1 MGILDVDS
9 VSISVDGRM
18 IVSNACLS
26 VGSSDVLYILGPNG
40 SGKTSLLRG
49 IIGFPGYNIVSGGIV
64 FDGEDITSKP
74 IEYRVSKGL
83 AIAHQFTPKLSN
95 IDTLSL
101 LEHICRRFKC
111 DNLSESIDLLNIRH
125 LLSRPFGKGFSG
137 GELKRVELATILL
150 QRPKLALID
159 EPDSGVDIDSIMLVA
174 EGIRK
179 LLELS
184 PYKSIVIVTHSG
196 LIAKFIEPT
205 RVCIMIEG
213 SIRYCGSGSILG
225 EVLKYGFKVLD
236 RVG

>member
-1 MGILDVDS
+1 MGILEVNG
-9 VSISVDGRM
+9 VSISVDGRRV
-18 IVSNACLS
+18 VSSVYLS
-26 VGSSDVLYILGPNG
+26 VGFGDILYILGPNG

-49 IIGFPGYNIVSGGIV
+49 IIGFPGYNVVSGSIV
-64 FDGEDITSKP
+64 FDGEDVTSKP
-74 IEYRVSKGL
+74 IEYRVSRGL

-101 LEHICRRFKC
+101 LEYVCRRFKC
-111 DNLSESIDLLNIRH
+111 DNLSESIDLLNIRY
-125 LLSRPFGKGFSG
+125 LLNRSFGKGFSG

-174 EGIRK
+174 EGIRR

-184 PYKSIVIVTHSG
+184 PYKSVVIVTHSG

-205 RVCIMIEG
+205 RVCIMVEG
-213 SIRYCGSGSILG
+213 TIRYCGSGSLLG